1 MEEERGLGEI
11 EKREIERKKI
21 YREKEIEIVSY
32 QSDHVI
38 YLAVKSQDVGPNC
51 FYSCFLQSGSVAC
64 TPEKTI
70 NLYG

>member
-32 QSDHVI
+32 QSDHLI
-38 YLAVKSQDVGPNC
+38 YLAVKSQDVVSILV
-51 FYSCFLQSGSVAC
+51 FYSLARWLVLQR
-64 TPEKTI
+64 KR
-70 NLYG
+70 